1 MDVTMDLGNKQHF
14 PCRKPDQ
21 VIEYISIDSNHPP
34 HVLKNTVAEVAK
46 RLSALSSKGPEQE
59 ALRRVGY
66 TEELI
71 YRPEEE
77 ASRPSKRRRRREV
90 KWFNPPFCRS
100 LKTKVGQRFLH
111 NL

>member
-21 VIEYISIDSNHPP
+21 VIEYINIDSNHPP

-77 ASRPSKRRRRREV
+77 ASRQGYIYIYT
-90 KWFNPPFCRS
+90 RS
-100 LKTKVGQRFLH
+100 LGALRAPTSSLRPFGPL
-111 NL
+111 